1 MLETYDVRIVLQTM
15 PILTPALRQISVQI
29 VVLSIASS
37 FLFSTSAIPQSNK
50 TEKSVEKARIALE
63 RSQTATEVLKK
74 VAALPEG
81 QGIPKDVAEKMNLIG
96 VIPDAFQLS
105 LLFARGV
112 RGHGVVSVRRED
124 GWTLPSYFFLGRST
138 GFDMSSVGSKR
149 FDLVLA
155 VVNADI
161 EPPKKTVKNAPKNQ
175 DKKDKKD
182 KKDDKDK
189 PQAYLYAFADGVLK
203 PIALKTGVFSALLGA
218 QTNIIYDQ
226 ALNKAVYAVDGDD
239 ILLGK
244 VDSSMPLPTETQTF
258 RETVNSL
265 FPAKK

>member
-1 MLETYDVRIVLQTM
+1 MPRIVVEFVLLSTFC
-15 PILTPALRQISVQI
+15 LFLSPA
-29 VVLSIASS
+29 
-37 FLFSTSAIPQSNK
+37 SAVAQKDK
-50 TEKSVEKARIALE
+50 TEKDVEKTQIAIA
-63 RSQTATEVLKK
+63 RSQAATDILVK
-74 VAALPEG
+74 VSALPEG
-81 QGIPKDVAEKMNLIG
+81 KGIPKDVTEKMNLIG

-112 RGHGVVSVRRED
+112 RGHGVASVRRDD
-124 GWTLPSYFFLGRST
+124 GWSLPGYFFFGRST

-161 EPPKKTVKNAPKNQ
+161 DPPKKGDKASPKT
-175 DKKDKKD
+175 KDKKE

-189 PQAYLYAFADGVLK
+189 TQAYLYAFVDGMLK

-218 QTNIIYDQ
+218 QTNIVYDK
-226 ALNKAVYAVDGDD
+226 ALNRAAYGVNGDE
-239 ILLGK
+239 ILSGGI
-244 VDSSMPLPTETQTF
+244 DSSKQLPQETKTF

-265 FPAKK
+265 FPVK